1 MPYKE
6 GFVMNMFLREM
17 KAHQKSLIFWCIG
30 VILMV
35 TTGMSKYTS
44 MSGSRDTMNE
54 LMADMPK
61 SLQAI
66 MGTGVFDLSKASGY
80 YGVLFLYLVLMAT
93 IHSVLLGANI
103 ISKEERDKTS
113 EFLYVKP
120 VSRRKIISSKLAAAL
135 SNIVVINMI
144 TFISSILILAKYSNG
159 EEGLIGDVGILM
171 VGMFLLQL
179 LFMVIGTGFAAVMR
193 NPKRASSIATG
204 TLLVTFILSIAI
216 DLNEKL
222 DVLKYFSPFKYFE
235 AKNLMY
241 GGGLEGVFVIL
252 TVVLITILLI
262 VTYLFFSKRDLKI

>member
-1 MPYKE
+1 
-6 GFVMNMFLREM
+6 MNLFLREL

-35 TTGMSKYTS
+35 LTGMSKYTS
-44 MSGSRDTMNE
+44 MSGSGESMNK

-80 YGVLFLYLVLMAT
+80 YGVLFLYLVMIAT

-103 ISKEERDKTS
+103 ISKEERDRTS
-113 EFLYVKP
+113 EFLFVKP
-120 VSRRKIISSKLAAAL
+120 VSRVKIISMKLAAAL
-135 SNIVVINMI
+135 INIVIINII
-144 TFISSILILAKYSNG
+144 TLISSIMIIAKYSNG
-159 EEGLIGDVGILM
+159 EEGIIGDVGILM

-179 LFMVIGTGFAAVMR
+179 LFMVIGTGLASVLK

-204 TLLVTFILSIAI
+204 VLLLTFILSIAI

-222 DVLKYFSPFKYFE
+222 LALKYLSPFKYFE

-241 GGGLEGVFVIL
+241 GGGFEEVFVTL
-252 TVVLITILLI
+252 TVVLIAVLLV
-262 VTYLFFSKRDLKI
+262 VTYVFFSKRDLKV

>member
-1 MPYKE
+1 
-6 GFVMNMFLREM
+6 MNLFLREL

-35 TTGMSKYTS
+35 LTGMSKYTS
-44 MSGSRDTMNE
+44 MSGSGESMNE

-80 YGVLFLYLVLMAT
+80 YGVLFLYLVMIAT

-103 ISKEERDKTS
+103 VSKEERDKTS
-113 EFLYVKP
+113 EFLFVKP
-120 VSRRKIISSKLAAAL
+120 ISRLKIISMKLAAAL
-135 SNIVVINMI
+135 FNIVILNIV
-144 TFISSILILAKYSNG
+144 TLISSILMISRYSKGELGIL
-159 EEGLIGDVGILM
+159 GDVGILM

-179 LFMVIGTGFAAVMR
+179 LFLGIGTGLAAVLK
-193 NPKRASSIATG
+193 NPKRASSISTAV
-204 TLLVTFILSIAI
+204 LLLTFILSIAI

-222 DVLKYFSPFKYFE
+222 EILKYLSPFKYFE

-241 GGGLEGVFVIL
+241 GGGFEGVFVTI
-252 TVVLITILLI
+252 TVVLIAVLL
-262 VTYLFFSKRDLKI
+262 VGTYVFFSKRDLKA